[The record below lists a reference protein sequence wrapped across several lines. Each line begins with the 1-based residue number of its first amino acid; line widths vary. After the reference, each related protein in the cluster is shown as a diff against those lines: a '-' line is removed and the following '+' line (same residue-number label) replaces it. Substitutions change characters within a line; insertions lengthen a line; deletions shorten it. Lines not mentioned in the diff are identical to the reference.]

1 MLDTRK
7 VLIYRG
13 GERVESSPWKAGKE
27 EVHKE
32 MKTYTVQHQLTQYP
46 PLSFRL
52 DKEGNWLHKRL

>member
-1 MLDTRK
+1 
-7 VLIYRG
+7 
-13 GERVESSPWKAGKE
+13 VESSPWKAGKE